1 MQTKG
6 VKTMPAA
13 IQTIREPETLETITA
28 PILERLKA
36 QRAKHLQDSGEI
48 PAYKCQKCRDS
59 GYYEIEKDG
68 YTFSH
73 ECECGKVQ
81 RDRLAGRLRF
91 ATIPK
96 EFEGQ
101 TVENFRTDCYS
112 TPQSQELAK
121 LAKHLAKQYV
131 EQFQE
136 IRETGKGFY
145 FHSGVKGSGKTR
157 LAVSIA
163 NDIIT
168 RYMVG
173 AKFATTIQILDQI
186 KSTWGEN
193 SRERNAGELVNERRL
208 IDDIISVPVLVIDDI
223 GVEKPKY
230 WINERFYNILNG
242 RMIEKRITIFTSN
255 YRISELQ
262 LDDRIVNRIEKMAL
276 PIEFPAESIRSAIAR
291 KENSDL
297 LDRLLGK

>member
-1 MQTKG
+1 
-6 VKTMPAA
+6 MPAA
-13 IQTIREPETLETITA
+13 IQTIRELETLETITA

-36 QRAKHLQDSGEI
+36 QRAKRLQDSGEI

-73 ECECGKVQ
+73 ECECGKAQ

-193 SRERNAGELVNERRL
+193 SRERNAGEPVNERRL

-223 GVEKPKY
+223 GVEKPKD

>member
-1 MQTKG
+1 
-6 VKTMPAA
+6 MPAA

-223 GVEKPKY
+223 GVEKPKD

-255 YRISELQ
+255 YRIEELQ
-262 LDDRIVNRIEKMAL
+262 LDDRIVSRIDKMAL
-276 PIEFPAESIRSAIAR
+276 PIEFPAESVRAALSR
-291 KENSDL
+291 KENNDL
-297 LDRLLGK
+297 MDRLLGI

>member
-1 MQTKG
+1 
-6 VKTMPAA
+6 MPAA

-223 GVEKPKY
+223 GVEKPKD

>member
-1 MQTKG
+1 M
-6 VKTMPAA
+6 
-13 IQTIREPETLETITA
+13 
-28 PILERLKA
+28 
-36 QRAKHLQDSGEI
+36 KHLNGSAEI

-68 YTFSH
+68 YIFSH

-81 RDRLAGRLRF
+81 RDRLAGWLRF

-101 TVENFRTDCYS
+101 TVDNFRTDCYS
-112 TPQSQELAK
+112 TPQNAELARM
-121 LAKHLAKQYV
+121 AKHLAKQYV
-131 EQFQE
+131 EQFRE
-136 IRETGKGFY
+136 IKETGKGLY

-168 RYMVG
+168 KHMIA

-186 KSTWGEN
+186 KSAWGDK
-193 SRERNAGELVNERRL
+193 SRDRSASEQGSEQKLM
-208 IDDIISVPVLVIDDI
+208 DDIISVPVLVIDDI
-223 GVEKPKY
+223 GVEKPKD
-230 WINERFYNILNG
+230 WINERFYNIING

-255 YRISELQ
+255 YRIGELQ

-297 LDRLLGK
+297 LDRLLGI

>member
-1 MQTKG
+1 MQGT
-6 VKTMPAA
+6 A
-13 IQTIREPETLETITA
+13 QEPETLETLTA
-28 PILERLKA
+28 QILERLKI
-36 QRAKHLQDSGEI
+36 QRMKPLHGSGETTGKTV
-48 PAYKCQKCRDS
+48 YKCQKCRDS
-59 GYYEIEKDG
+59 GWYEVEKDG
-68 YTFSH
+68 YTYSH
-73 ECECGKVQ
+73 ECECGKLQ
-81 RDRLAGRLRF
+81 RERIAGRLKF
-91 ATIPK
+91 AAIPK

-112 TPQSQELAK
+112 TPQNRELATM
-121 LAKHLAKQYV
+121 AKHLASEYV
-131 EQFQE
+131 RQFPE
-136 IRETGKGFY
+136 IRETGKGLY

-163 NDIIT
+163 NDLIT
-168 RYMVG
+168 QRMIG

-186 KSTWGEN
+186 KSTWGEK
-193 SRERNAGELVNERRL
+193 SRDRDRMEQVSEQRL

-223 GVEKPKY
+223 GVEQPKD
-230 WINERFYNILNG
+230 WVNERFYNIING

-255 YRISELQ
+255 YRMDDLK

-297 LDRLLGK
+297 LDRLLGA

>member
-1 MQTKG
+1 M
-6 VKTMPAA
+6 
-13 IQTIREPETLETITA
+13 
-28 PILERLKA
+28 
-36 QRAKHLQDSGEI
+36 QDSGEI

-242 RMIEKRITIFTSN
+242 RMIEKQITIFTSN

>member
-1 MQTKG
+1 M
-6 VKTMPAA
+6 
-13 IQTIREPETLETITA
+13 
-28 PILERLKA
+28 
-36 QRAKHLQDSGEI
+36 KHLNGSGETTEKTV
-48 PAYKCQKCRDS
+48 YKCQKCRDS
-59 GYYEIEKDG
+59 GWYEIEKDG
-68 YTFSH
+68 YIFSH
-73 ECECGKVQ
+73 ECECGKLQ
-81 RDRLAGRLRF
+81 RERLAGRLKF
-91 ATIPK
+91 AAIPK

-112 TPQSQELAK
+112 TPQNRELAK
-121 LAKHLAKQYV
+121 MAKHLASEYV
-131 EQFQE
+131 RQFSE
-136 IRETGKGFY
+136 IRETGKGLY

-163 NDIIT
+163 NDLIT
-168 RYMVG
+168 QRMIG

-186 KSTWGEN
+186 KSTWGEK
-193 SRERNAGELVNERRL
+193 SRERDKMEQVSEQKL

-223 GVEKPKY
+223 GVEQPKD
-230 WINERFYNILNG
+230 WVNERFYNIING

-255 YRISELQ
+255 YRMDDLK

-297 LDRLLGK
+297 LDRLLGA

>member
-1 MQTKG
+1 M
-6 VKTMPAA
+6 
-13 IQTIREPETLETITA
+13 
-28 PILERLKA
+28 
-36 QRAKHLQDSGEI
+36 HDSGEI

-193 SRERNAGELVNERRL
+193 SRERSAGEPVNERRL

-223 GVEKPKY
+223 GVEKPKD